1 MSRPAP
7 KPPSALRPL
16 QRTEGA
22 SGRQPMP
29 GVRLAAAVAA
39 WIVLSLAA
47 GVATMI
53 IGSEVVPRLPTNTL
67 AVIIVTEVYVLLV
80 VSLLAASGGWS
91 AAVQTFGLRVQPPV
105 VLAGV
110 LLAALSVAA
119 LVGYAVVGAWAPL
132 VEELVWVGRDG
143 GRLGS
148 LAPVTTAVTLL
159 RGTLLAALG
168 EELLFRGA
176 LLGWLRARLPTSPTM
191 VLTAALWTA
200 VHAGLLVALPYMLV
214 QGVGLG
220 WLRERTVG
228 GPRNG
233 LSCLA
238 HSVVFVAVFALV
250 VGDERATP
258 AHRARSGSGSGCA
271 CPAEIRWAAYPCA
284 QRLED
289 RRSPLARVTTA
300 PFSMRWEARGAAI

>member
-1 MSRPAP
+1 MRRPAP

-16 QRTEGA
+16 QRKEGA
-22 SGRQPMP
+22 ASEQQPMP

-39 WIVLSLAA
+39 WIGLSLAA

-53 IGSEVVPRLPTNTL
+53 IGSKAAPRLHTNTL
-67 AVIIVTEVYVLLV
+67 AVIIVTEVYVLLI

-110 LLAALSVAA
+110 LLAGALSVAA

-176 LLGWLRARLPTSPTM
+176 LFGWLRARLPTWPTII
-191 VLTAALWTA
+191 LTATLWTA
-200 VHAGLLVALPYMLV
+200 MHTGLLVALPYVLV
-214 QGVGLG
+214 QGLGLG
-220 WLRERTVG
+220 WLRERTGSVVPG
-228 GPRNG
+228 MAFHTLHN
-233 LSCLA
+233 
-238 HSVVFVAVFALV
+238 SVVFVAVFALV
-250 VGDERATP
+250 G
-258 AHRARSGSGSGCA
+258 
-271 CPAEIRWAAYPCA
+271 W
-284 QRLED
+284 
-289 RRSPLARVTTA
+289 
-300 PFSMRWEARGAAI
+300 

>member
-1 MSRPAP
+1 
-7 KPPSALRPL
+7 
-16 QRTEGA
+16 
-22 SGRQPMP
+22 MP

-39 WIVLSLAA
+39 WIALSLAA

-53 IGSEVVPRLPTNTL
+53 IGSKAAPRLHTNTL
-67 AVIIVTEVYVLLV
+67 AVIIVTEVYVLLI

-91 AAVQTFGLRVQPPV
+91 AAVQTFGLRVQRRV

-110 LLAALSVAA
+110 LLAGALSVAA

-148 LAPVTTAVTLL
+148 LAPATTAVTLL

-168 EELLFRGA
+168 EEMLFRGA
-176 LLGWLRARLPTSPTM
+176 LFGWLRARLPTWLTM

-200 VHAGLLVALPYMLV
+200 MHAGLLVALPYVLV
-214 QGVGLG
+214 QGLGLG
-220 WLRERTVG
+220 WLRKRTGSG

-233 LSCLA
+233 LSCPA
-238 HSVVFVAVFALV
+238 QQRLV
-250 VGDERATP
+250 RRRV
-258 AHRARSGSGSGCA
+258 RSGGLVMSA
-271 CPAEIRWAAYPCA
+271 
-284 QRLED
+284 
-289 RRSPLARVTTA
+289 
-300 PFSMRWEARGAAI
+300 

>member
-110 LLAALSVAA
+110 LLAGALSVAA

-148 LAPVTTAVTLL
+148 LAPATTAVTLL

-176 LLGWLRARLPTSPTM
+176 VFGWLRARLPPWPTI

-200 VHAGLLVALPYMLV
+200 MHAGLLVALPYVLV
-214 QGVGLG
+214 QGLGLG
-220 WLRERTVG
+220 WLRERTG
-228 GPRNG
+228 
-233 LSCLA
+233 
-238 HSVVFVAVFALV
+238 SVVPGMAFHTLHNSVLFVPVFALV
-250 VGDERATP
+250 G
-258 AHRARSGSGSGCA
+258 
-271 CPAEIRWAAYPCA
+271 W
-284 QRLED
+284 
-289 RRSPLARVTTA
+289 
-300 PFSMRWEARGAAI
+300 

>member
-1 MSRPAP
+1 MRRPAP
-7 KPPSALRPL
+7 KPPRRCARYK
-16 QRTEGA
+16 RKEGA
-22 SGRQPMP
+22 AAEQQPMP

-39 WIVLSLAA
+39 WIALSLAA

-53 IGSEVVPRLPTNTL
+53 IGSKAAPRLHTNTL
-67 AVIIVTEVYVLLV
+67 AVIIVTEVYVLLL

-91 AAVQTFGLRVQPPV
+91 AAVQTFGLRVQRRV

-110 LLAALSVAA
+110 LLAGALSVAA

-148 LAPVTTAVTLL
+148 LAPATTAVTLL

-168 EELLFRGA
+168 EEMLFRGA
-176 LLGWLRARLPTSPTM
+176 LFGWLRARLPTWLTM

-200 VHAGLLVALPYMLV
+200 MHAGLLVALPYVLV
-214 QGVGLG
+214 QGLGWG
-220 WLRERTVG
+220 WLRKRTGSG

-233 LSCLA
+233 LSCPA
-238 HSVVFVAVFALV
+238 QQRLV
-250 VGDERATP
+250 RRRV
-258 AHRARSGSGSGCA
+258 RSGGLVMSA
-271 CPAEIRWAAYPCA
+271 
-284 QRLED
+284 
-289 RRSPLARVTTA
+289 
-300 PFSMRWEARGAAI
+300 